1 MLEQFGN
8 VVEKIKKIQQ
18 NMDELNEKLQTAKI
32 EVASSDVVKIVVNGQ
47 QEVVSVE
54 INAKYLSPDNAPLLQ
69 DLILNTVNNALS
81 KSRQIHQTAMEQLAE
96 ELNLPKIP
104 GLF

>member
-8 VVEKIKKIQQ
+8 VVEKLKKIQQ
-18 NMDELNEKLQTAKI
+18 NMDELNEKLQTEKI
-32 EVASSDVVKIVVNGQ
+32 EVSSSDVVKVTVNGQ
-47 QEVVSVE
+47 QDLLSIE
-54 INAKYLSPDNAPLLQ
+54 INVKYLSPDHAQLLQ
-69 DLILNTVNNALS
+69 DVLLTAVNNALA